1 MALPSMIEE
10 GIFGLDLR
18 IAIWTAKE
26 DELIDGLDVPGV
38 EFHAA
43 HDENFVSPENKEK
56 RIFF

>member
-1 MALPSMIEE
+1 MIEE